1 MSRSISQIFDAI
13 IAEKETFSSL
23 DNLLPDADKPPG
35 FQADSAQ
42 TFLTDLTTSSKVA
55 IWRLMFWVQAV
66 AIFIHEG
73 LFDVFK
79 TEVEVRAQEIIPAT
93 IRFYVIE
100 ALKFQFGDDLV
111 FIDGKFVYEDST
123 SAEAIAKQIIKQASA
138 RDLNSIV
145 TLKIAKD
152 DGSGGLEK
160 LTTTQKTAFES
171 YLDDF
176 KIAGTKTVVITDDP
190 DLLKLAYTIEFDPQ
204 VMKSDGTLIED
215 GSSPVQD
222 AIDAYIEGLPFDS
235 TFRVLELTDAIQ
247 AARGVINAVADVVD
261 AQFGALPFVSIL
273 DVPTEIYLPNA
284 GYLATVDETGSQ
296 GDIKVL
302 ALPLPVGVNITDY
315 DTAKSPEY
323 VTGDFVL
330 FQGIAYKANS
340 DSTDPAGT
348 FDPTIWD
355 TVANLTFISI

>member
-1 MSRSISQIFDAI
+1 MGRSISTIFDAI

-55 IWRLMFWVQAV
+55 IWRLMFWVHAV

-79 TEVEVRAQEIIPAT
+79 TEVEDRAQEIIPAT
-93 IRFYVIE
+93 VRFYVIE

-111 FIDGKFVYEDST
+111 FIDGKFIYEDST
-123 SAEAIAKQIIKQASA
+123 SPEAIAKQIVKQASA
-138 RDLNSIV
+138 RDLNTIV

-152 DGSGGLEK
+152 DGSGGLAK
-160 LTTTQKTAFES
+160 LEPDEKTALEA

-176 KIAGTKTVVITDDP
+176 KIAGTKTLVITDDP

-204 VMKSDGTLIED
+204 VMKADGTLIID
-215 GSSPVQD
+215 SDIRPVQD

-247 AARGVINAVADVVD
+247 VARGVVNAVADVVE

-284 GYLATVDETGSQ
+284 GYLKTDPSPIVVLTPDDYDET
-296 GDIKVL
+296 
-302 ALPLPVGVNITDY
+302 
-315 DTAKSPEY
+315 KSPAY
-323 VTGDFVL
+323 QIGDQVRFE
-330 FQGIAYKANS
+330 GIVYEAIIVSA
-340 DSTDPAGT
+340 DPAGI
-348 FDPTIWD
+348 FDPTKWK
-355 TVANLTFISI
+355 TVSNLTFLSI